1 MSIKNTGR
9 EEFINE
15 NLGLVHACARRF
27 FGKGIEYDDLYSA
40 GCMGIIKAY
49 DRFDSS
55 RGVKFSTYAVPVILG
70 EIKRLFRDDGAIKIS
85 RSLKELSIRVL
96 RKQEELTIKSG
107 KEPTINELAVNL
119 NLTPE
124 QVAEAICAS
133 SSTISLT
140 ESYDDGDNGQI
151 DLKFKEVGLKLTDK
165 IAIKDALSKLNKKDR
180 ILIFMRYFFDQTQTQ
195 TAEKMGMTQVQVSRQ
210 EKRILNNLKKLL
222 NC

>member
-1 MSIKNTGR
+1 MSINNVNR
-9 EEFINE
+9 EEFINK

-49 DRFDSS
+49 DRFDRS

-70 EIKRLFRDDGAIKIS
+70 EIKRLFRDDGAIKVS
-85 RSLKELSIRVL
+85 RSLKELSMKVL
-96 RKQEELTIKSG
+96 KKQEELTIKSG
-107 KEPTINELAVNL
+107 REPTINELAFSL

-133 SSTISLT
+133 SSTVSLT

-165 IAIKDALSKLNKKDR
+165 IAIKDALRKLNQKDR
-180 ILIFMRYFFDQTQTQ
+180 MLIFMRYFFDQTQTQ
-195 TAEKMGMTQVQVSRQ
+195 TAKKMGMTQVQVSRR
-210 EKRILNNLKKLL
+210 EKRILNNLKQFL